1 MIGCLNILFFH
12 KMITNGTERNGTACW
27 IKNGAEI
34 RKEGSKEGRKEGRKE
49 RKREERKEGKR
60 ERDKVKKYLFH

>member
-34 RKEGSKEGRKEGRKE
+34 RKEGRKEGRNERGKKGRKE
-49 RKREERKEGKR
+49 RGREIK
-60 ERDKVKKYLFH
+60 